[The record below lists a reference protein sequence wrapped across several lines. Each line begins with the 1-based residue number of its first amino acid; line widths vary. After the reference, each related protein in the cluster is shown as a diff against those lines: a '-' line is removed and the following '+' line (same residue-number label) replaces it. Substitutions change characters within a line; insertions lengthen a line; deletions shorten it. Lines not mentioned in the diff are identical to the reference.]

1 MPVWWSFDQFEEA
14 YCFCVYCTIC
24 WTDDYD
30 EWIKFSL
37 NQKEQLIS
45 KDTWLQTA
53 RLEQMWGSL
62 TVHLLLKCSPPGH
75 WTLCRT
81 TATAASCLTCLDN
94 LMSDGWMVGYR
105 LGRLSGRQL
114 EGRDKSK
121 RGQSQR
127 YKVLRLAPW
136 PWKNDENKSGL
147 FALFQKKKK
156 KVKVLRNSL
165 VRASPRLGGGWV
177 GLVSVSFR
185 PAQGELEMSRRRL
198 TAEKQSRADKGR
210 SRVDK
215 GRRAHE
221 RRSRG
226 VDRQSRSQAEVWCLW
241 LTRKGLCQQDSLWL
255 TRNKLGRLGVTAS
268 WQKPVSGR
276 WRAVSVWQVT
286 VAGWSAVSCWRECE
300 SVSRWWPLRLSDV
313 SGGLGGWTSLTRR
326 HGGQECGV
334 GVVMTSEVSRGR
346 CSLCCWR
353 MVAGRLLVLAYSR

>member
-30 EWIKFSL
+30 EWIKFCL

-156 KVKVLRNSL
+156 KKKKRWKNSEIVWSEPARGWEEAGL
-165 VRASPRLGGGWV
+165 GWSALASDQLKESSRCRGDDWLLKSSLGLTRVGLGLTRGGGLTRD
-177 GLVSVSFR
+177 GLGVSTGSLGLRLRCGVCGWRERVSVSR
-185 PAQGELEMSRRRL
+185 IASDWRETNSGGLESLPHDKSHSREGEGQSLSDRWRL
-198 TAEKQSRADKGR
+198 QDEVLSRADENA
-210 SRVDK
+210 SL
-215 GRRAHE
+215 
-221 RRSRG
+221 SRG
-226 VDRQSRSQAEVWCLW
+226 GD
-241 LTRKGLCQQDSLWL
+241 
-255 TRNKLGRLGVTAS
+255 
-268 WQKPVSGR
+268 PSG
-276 WRAVSVWQVT
+276 
-286 VAGWSAVSCWRECE
+286 
-300 SVSRWWPLRLSDV
+300 
-313 SGGLGGWTSLTRR
+313 SLTYPEDWEA
-326 HGGQECGV
+326 GLAW
-334 GVVMTSEVSRGR
+334 RGDMGDR
-346 CSLCCWR
+346 NAEWE
-353 MVAGRLLVLAYSR
+353 